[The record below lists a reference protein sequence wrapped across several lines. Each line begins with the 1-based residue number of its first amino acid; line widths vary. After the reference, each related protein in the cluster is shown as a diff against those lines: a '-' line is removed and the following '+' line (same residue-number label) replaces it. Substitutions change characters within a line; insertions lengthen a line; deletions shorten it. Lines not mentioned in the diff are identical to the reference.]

1 MSIKNGKFG
10 QPTSHFFVISSEVVE
25 THSEFRAQH
34 LAVALEKCL
43 QKSLDEKKCLIRLFF
58 ENSVM
63 KGSVLS
69 QQ

>member
-43 QKSLDEKKCLIRLFF
+43 QKSLDEKK
-58 ENSVM
+58 V
-63 KGSVLS
+63 
-69 QQ
+69 

>member
-43 QKSLDEKKCLIRLFF
+43 QKSLDEKKISDTTFL
-58 ENSVM
+58 
-63 KGSVLS
+63 
-69 QQ
+69 